1 MNEIFKIILL
11 IFFSACPYNLIHLNN
26 KVKTMCKLFP
36 LSKIDFFA
44 MNGHNYGE
52 KLHQLH
58 NYILI
63 LEIIVTKLNYLISP
77 QKGITLINML
87 KFIPGFLEC
96 VLSENKWLQ
105 YEAPSGVG
113 TVATKSQ
120 IVRTP
125 LQVFYDCVGKPDWIF
140 LSQFESIYDRDKNFK
155 YKNLICI
162 YIL

>member
-105 YEAPSGVG
+105 YEARAELGLLLPNPKLFVPRSKCFMIV
-113 TVATKSQ
+113 SENQ
-120 IVRTP
+120 I
-125 LQVFYDCVGKPDWIF
+125 G
-140 LSQFESIYDRDKNFK
+140 
-155 YKNLICI
+155 
-162 YIL
+162 